1 MQVPNMTKKLIAILC
16 TALLTFG
23 CTSTSVGLNYYVF
36 NAPSSALPAARET
49 NLTVAVESITLA
61 DYLRQSSLVM
71 QVDEHKLYFSSQDL
85 WAEGLQGAIQKAL
98 LADLNSSGRT
108 LFIASGRETKPT
120 YQASLNLQIDH
131 LLVTNNS
138 TVVMSGNY
146 IVADPSDKTLINQ
159 PFFVELVLEEDGF
172 AHAVVQQRMLVS
184 QLAEQ
189 IQAAVS
195 TLVIQ

>member
-159 PFFVELVLEEDGF
+159 PFFVELALEEDGF